1 MKKLFALVLIVCML
15 SVAAFAEVA
24 AGNVCDAAGNVVEAA
39 SVTVESIEDRETAA
53 AAELLNKAF
62 DLVKN
67 GAEDVLAA
75 AGLNTDVVI
84 TDVYAITINNTL
96 AEGSYVELTAD
107 ADVVL
112 FSADGVTWEVLADGK
127 LTASGVVALISN
139 RGSVITAG
147 AEALDAKLAV
157 QENVITIEGE
167 KNFTGS
173 VYGKAAPDV
182 VITEQVVAV
191 ITTAT
196 GETISI
202 PADAAGMVVTAV
214 ANRET
219 SADLA
224 VRENLKWAYAN
235 IMAAES
241 ADALVEE
248 ELGNVVVRDLFDVS
262 LYGEFKAAVEEEGA
276 TFTAT
281 FADVA
286 GEGLAVLC
294 SHDFATWHT
303 VAAEN
308 VVANAD
314 GSVSITLD
322 EAGAIAFAV
331 AADETVEGGVVSPN

>member
-1 MKKLFALVLIVCML
+1 MKKLFALVLVVCML
-15 SVAAFAEVA
+15 FAAAFAEVA
-24 AGNVCDAAGNVVEAA
+24 VGNILDAAGNVIA
-39 SVTVESIEDRETAA
+39 TVESIEDRETAA

-84 TDVYAITINNTL
+84 TDIFAITVVEGNT
-96 AEGSYVELTAD
+96 VEIATD

-112 FSADGVTWEVLADGK
+112 FSADGITWEVLTEGK
-127 LTASGVVALISN
+127 IASSGAVALISN
-139 RGSVITAG
+139 RASVIAAG

-182 VITEQVVAV
+182 VVTEQVVAV

-202 PADAAGMVVTAV
+202 PVDAAGMVVTAV

-219 SADLA
+219 SGDLA

-286 GEGLAVLC
+286 GEGLVVLC

-308 VVANAD
+308 VVVNAD

-331 AADETVEGGVVSPN
+331 AAEETVDGGVVSPN

>member
-1 MKKLFALVLIVCML
+1 MKKLFALVLVVCML
-15 SVAAFAEVA
+15 FAAAFAEVA
-24 AGNVCDAAGNVVEAA
+24 VGNVVDAAGNVVEAA
-39 SVTVESIEDRETAA
+39 NATVESIEDRENAA

-84 TDVYAITINNTL
+84 TDIFAITIANTL
-96 AEGSYVELTAD
+96 AEGNAVEITAD

-112 FSADGVTWEVLADGK
+112 FSADGITWEVLTEGK
-127 LTASGVVALISN
+127 IASSGAVALISN
-139 RGSVITAG
+139 RASVIAAG

-182 VITEQVVAV
+182 VVTEQVVAV

-202 PADAAGMVVTAV
+202 PVDAAGMVVTAV

-219 SADLA
+219 SGDLA

-286 GEGLAVLC
+286 GEGLVVLC

-308 VVANAD
+308 VVVNAD

-331 AADETVEGGVVSPN
+331 AAEETVDGGVVSPN